1 MKCQLCG
8 KRPRAGFSVSHSN
21 RHTKRWFRP
30 NVRKATLVL
39 NGTPQQVKACTRCLR
54 TYHKTVS

>member
-8 KRPRAGFSVSHSN
+8 KRAYAGFNVSHSM

-30 NVRKATLVL
+30 NVRRATLVL
-39 NGTPQQVKACTRCLR
+39 NGEARQVKVCTRCLR
-54 TYHKTVS
+54 TYHKVKG